1 MLFLKRGCSSYA
13 DIGDVIRK
21 ARLGDYVVKN
31 VPSLKHFQY
40 KDIGNQD
47 YDTESLVSLS
57 YSMRLLVRWTLNGS
71 WYSSV
76 FEKKIHVVWLLSL
89 QVNIILIY

>member
-57 YSMRLLVRWTLNGS
+57 YSMRLLVRWTL
-71 WYSSV
+71 
-76 FEKKIHVVWLLSL
+76 FLKKKYMLFGYYLCK
-89 QVNIILIY
+89 LI